1 MTEEF
6 IERKIVTGFIVSTE
20 FIQQI
25 RSSWNSRLI
34 ESSTAQLLISW
45 CLDYFDKYNIAPSK
59 NIQNIYTEKLRQGVD
74 KEKAEWIEMILESLS
89 EEYEREQF
97 NVSYLLD
104 QTKSY
109 FQERHLKLYI
119 EDISFEL
126 NQGNTLDAERLALNY
141 NPVSKEQGNVIDP
154 FDTSVR
160 SKIKQAFAERKK
172 PLIRFPKVL
181 GQFWNQ
187 ELIRGGFVALMGRE
201 KIGKTFLLIE
211 LAMRAIKSGCNVAF
225 FQAGDMTELE
235 QLRRLA
241 IYLAERSDQARYCS
255 GTYIPVLDCL
265 LNQTD
270 KCDEDIREGNDEI
283 FKDKKEINW
292 NNLMNAVKQKPD
304 HEVCHNCDK
313 IQGSPW
319 LQWQKET
326 QVLTWPQ
333 AYKYLRRFK
342 KKYKKQFLLSSHANE
357 TLSIAEM
364 KSHLSI
370 WEKQKGFV
378 PDVIIIDYADILAP
392 DPDFSRQDFRQQQN
406 KIWQRLRNL
415 SQEKHCLVLTAT
427 QIKAQGY
434 SKDLLTMSDFSED
447 KRKFSHITAM
457 YGLNQT
463 VEEKRIGLMRINELA
478 VREAEFDS
486 FRPVTILQRLQI
498 GKPFLGS
505 YR

>member
-1 MTEEF
+1 MPDEF
-6 IERKIVTGFIVSTE
+6 IERKIITGFIISTE

-25 RSSWNSRLI
+25 RSNWNPRLI
-34 ESSTAQLLISW
+34 ESSTAQVLIGW
-45 CLDYFDKYNIAPSK
+45 CIDYFDKYNKAPNK
-59 NIQNIYTEKLRQGVD
+59 DIENIYTEKLRKGLD

-97 NVSYLLD
+97 NIDYLLD
-104 QTKSY
+104 QTKTY

-119 EDISFEL
+119 EDVSFEL
-126 NQGNTLDAERLALNY
+126 NQGNVLDAERLALTY
-141 NPVSKEQGNVIDP
+141 NSVAKEQGKVLDP
-154 FDTSVR
+154 FDESAKT
-160 SKIKQAFAERKK
+160 KIKQSFAEREK
-172 PLIRFPKVL
+172 PLIRFPKAL

-187 ELIRGGFVALMGRE
+187 ELVRGGFVALMGRE

-211 LAMRAIKSGCNVAF
+211 LAMRAVKSRCNVAF
-225 FQAGDMTELE
+225 FQAGDMTELQ

-241 IYLAERSDQARYCS
+241 IYHAGRSDQARYCN
-255 GTYIPVLDCL
+255 GTYVPVLDCL

-270 KCDEDIREGNDEI
+270 DCEEDIRENNTQI
-283 FKDKKEINW
+283 FKDKKQITW
-292 NNLMNAVKQKPD
+292 DMLVNAVKQNPE
-304 HEVCHNCDK
+304 HQVCHNCSK
-313 IQGSPW
+313 IKGSPW
-319 LQWQKET
+319 LEWHKPT
-326 QVLTWPQ
+326 QVLTWTQ
-333 AYKYLRRFK
+333 AYKHLRLFK

-357 TLSIAEM
+357 TLSISEI

-370 WEKQKGFV
+370 WEKQQNFV

-392 DPDFSRQDFRQQQN
+392 DADFSRQDFRQQQN

-415 SQEKHCLVLTAT
+415 SQEKYCLVITAT

-434 SKDLLTMSDFSED
+434 GKDLLTMSDFSED
-447 KRKFSHITAM
+447 KRKFSHVTAM

-463 VEEKRIGLMRINELA
+463 PEEKRIGLMRINELV

-486 FRPVTILQRLQI
+486 FKPVTILQRLQI